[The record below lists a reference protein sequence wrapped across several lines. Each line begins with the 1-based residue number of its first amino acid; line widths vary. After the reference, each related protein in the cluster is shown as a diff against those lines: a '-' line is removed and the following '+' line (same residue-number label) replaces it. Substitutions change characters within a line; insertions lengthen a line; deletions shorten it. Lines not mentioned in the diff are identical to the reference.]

1 MRHADANGQ
10 GREWSDR
17 VGCAGW
23 GHPAF
28 KPGHWGG
35 DLEVET
41 EEAIAELGFT
51 GAFEEKLVIKQMA
64 EACRTPAKQQNL
76 N

>member
-1 MRHADANGQ
+1 LANGIC
-10 GREWSDR
+10 EL
-17 VGCAGW
+17 
-23 GHPAF
+23 P
-28 KPGHWGG
+28 
-35 DLEVET
+35 LEAACPTLHGFNLET

-51 GAFEEKLVIKQMA
+51 GAFEEKPVIKQMA